1 MTNEQALSSE
11 SVWLNIDIGSGDTL
25 QETRLSDIRVTADE
39 KSAGVWIYRRKT
51 SQMLADLVEVD
62 KRVFKSAADGGHT
75 TESSTLELL
84 ALEERLS
91 ILEKSDIVAGH
102 SFDQMLG
109 CGELTK
115 GDTEM
120 VSVVEG
126 VEEILV
132 ERMDILKSWEAVEN
146 ESDLFTEGLLGI
158 LDLTGVKVCKLV
170 SFVTESDI
178 FQNVIYALLILLIW
192 KPALIWVGRRR

>member
-1 MTNEQALSSE
+1 MTNKQTLSSE
-11 SVWLNIDIGSGDTL
+11 SVWLNIDIGSGDAL

-39 KSAGVWIYRRKT
+39 KSTGVWIYRRKT
-51 SQMLADLVEVD
+51 SQMLTDLVEVD
-62 KRVFKSAADGGHT
+62 KRVFKSAADGCHT

-109 CGELTK
+109 RGELTK
-115 GDTEM
+115 SDTEM
-120 VSVVEG
+120 VSVVKG
-126 VEEILV
+126 VEKILM
-132 ERMDILKSWEAVEN
+132 ERMNILKSWETVEN
-146 ESDLFTEGLLGI
+146 ESDLFTEGLLGV
-158 LDLTGVKVCKLV
+158 LDLTGVKVCGLV
-170 SFVTESDI
+170 SFAREMI
-178 FQNVIYALLILLIW
+178 FFRYALLILLIW